1 MASQKGGNQKF
12 FIIGGLIAVV
22 GVVGYLASSYPPDS
36 ADTSGTIAPV
46 KRYSADQGQSA
57 TIAGDDRSGEQTGAG
72 DANDAADSRDAK
84 DANDAADSRDAK
96 DANDAADSRDAKDA
110 NDAADSRDARDAAD
124 AADSR

>member
-1 MASQKGGNQKF
+1 MASQQGGKQKF

-57 TIAGDDRSGEQTGAG
+57 TIAGGDQSGEQSDAG

-84 DANDAADSRDAK
+84 DASDSADSRDAK
-96 DANDAADSRDAKDA
+96 DASDSADSRDAKDA
-110 NDAADSRDARDAAD
+110 SDSADSRDARDASD